1 MERLLLVHRI
11 KMEKEIGYLCPRC
24 GEKSLNVYY
33 EDGAD
38 VELGAG
44 CIDCG
49 LKGFFVNGKL
59 IQLATA

>member
-1 MERLLLVHRI
+1 M
-11 KMEKEIGYLCPRC
+11 MEKEICQLCPRC
-24 GEKSLNVYY
+24 GQHSLNVYY

-38 VELGAG
+38 LQLGAS
-44 CIDCG
+44 CDECG

>member
-1 MERLLLVHRI
+1 
-11 KMEKEIGYLCPRC
+11 MEKEIGYLCPRC

-38 VELGAG
+38 VELGAS
-44 CIDCG
+44 CIGCG